1 MSSSVEYN
9 GKKGVYIGIQ
19 TVPSASLLAVIAGV
33 KQVLPSIQQ
42 QLPAGLNGDVIY
54 DSTVFVNSAIHEVER
69 SLAETVLIVTLVV
82 FAFLGSPRS
91 VVIPVVTIPLSLIGT
106 FAVMLV
112 LGFSINLLS
121 LLALVLAI
129 GLVVDDAIIVVES
142 VNRHLE
148 EGMRP
153 RDAAIRAA
161 RDLANPII
169 AMTVV
174 LIAVYVPIGFQGG
187 LTGALFTEFAF
198 TVVGAV
204 TMSAIVALT
213 LSPMMCGY
221 LLKPH
226 PQGAARGWQDR
237 VVGLI
242 DRAFNS
248 LQRGYERWLRGSLR
262 TIPVTLI
269 FALLIIGSIYFL
281 YTNSASELAPEE
293 DQGVVILLPTSAPDA
308 TLQQKELFG
317 QQVQDIMSK
326 VPEADQSFQVESP
339 AQSIAGITLKPWDQR
354 YATPRRSNASCR
366 TSLPLSPDRRSWR
379 SCRRHCRA
387 LRGCRFSSC

>member
-1 MSSSVEYN
+1 M
-9 GKKGVYIGIQ
+9 
-19 TVPSASLLAVIAGV
+19 
-33 KQVLPSIQQ
+33 
-42 QLPAGLNGDVIY
+42 
-54 DSTVFVNSAIHEVER
+54 ER

-153 RDAAIRAA
+153 RDAAMRAA

-213 LSPMMCGY
+213 LSPMMCGF
-221 LLKPH
+221 LCGHIPK
-226 PQGAARGWQDR
+226 ARR
-237 VVGLI
+237 TVG
-242 DRAFNS
+242 R
-248 LQRGYERWLRGSLR
+248 
-262 TIPVTLI
+262 
-269 FALLIIGSIYFL
+269 IG
-281 YTNSASELAPEE
+281 
-293 DQGVVILLPTSAPDA
+293 
-308 TLQQKELFG
+308 
-317 QQVQDIMSK
+317 
-326 VPEADQSFQVESP
+326 
-339 AQSIAGITLKPWDQR
+339 
-354 YATPRRSNASCR
+354 
-366 TSLPLSPDRRSWR
+366 
-379 SCRRHCRA
+379 
-387 LRGCRFSSC
+387 